1 METARLGKTQTG
13 LFLVLQLSSFS
24 PVAAS
29 EKTRFHPIEAH
40 KREDAVSC
48 TRAILGGWLKTSR
61 KLFRLGGFDV
71 GHLHI
76 EVEGL
81 SRQRV
86 VEVDHDSLLFD
97 FMDAHG
103 DGLSLR
109 AFRHE
114 HGADLLSVLRNLV
127 FRNLLKGPCRT
138 TFGALQRTGYCWVL
152 MLSAGAL
159 ELLLGIRPFIE

>member
-1 METARLGKTQTG
+1 MGKSGLKRDPQSEVSSLKWPGWDFPDRAFLFSTETTRRSYLVSADLMSVTFTSKLRVFPASG
-13 LFLVLQLSSFS
+13 L
-24 PVAAS
+24 
-29 EKTRFHPIEAH
+29 I
-40 KREDAVSC
+40 
-48 TRAILGGWLKTSR
+48 
-61 KLFRLGGFDV
+61 
-71 GHLHI
+71 
-76 EVEGL
+76 
-81 SRQRV
+81 
-86 VEVDHDSLLFD
+86 EVDHHSLIFD
-97 FMDAHG
+97 FVDAHG

>member
-1 METARLGKTQTG
+1 
-13 LFLVLQLSSFS
+13 
-24 PVAAS
+24 
-29 EKTRFHPIEAH
+29 
-40 KREDAVSC
+40 
-48 TRAILGGWLKTSR
+48 
-61 KLFRLGGFDV
+61 
-71 GHLHI
+71 
-76 EVEGL
+76 
-81 SRQRV
+81 
-86 VEVDHDSLLFD
+86 
-97 FMDAHG
+97 MDAHG

-159 ELLLGIRPFIE
+159 ELLLGIRPFIEQETSGGLCRRLTNVSSLQVVDFLITVLPVWIILFGGDVPQFVTAFPGEMT

>member
-1 METARLGKTQTG
+1 MTLEAFRLFHRTTATQVLVCTEKARLGFPRPGFFIFDT
-13 LFLVLQLSSFS
+13 
-24 PVAAS
+24 
-29 EKTRFHPIEAH
+29 
-40 KREDAVSC
+40 
-48 TRAILGGWLKTSR
+48 TSR
-61 KLFRLGGFDV
+61 KLFRLGCVDIGDFY
-71 GHLHI
+71 I
-76 EVEGL
+76 EVKGF
-81 SRQRV
+81 SRQRI

-127 FRNLLKGPCRT
+127 FRNLLKDPCRT
-138 TFGALQRTGYCWVL
+138 TFGALQCTGYCWVL

>member
-1 METARLGKTQTG
+1 MLAKSCSTKKIFSLCGPAGISQTG
-13 LFLVLQLSSFS
+13 LFLFS
-24 PVAAS
+24 TETTRRSYLVSADLMSVTFTSKLRVFPAS
-29 EKTRFHPIEAH
+29 
-40 KREDAVSC
+40 
-48 TRAILGGWLKTSR
+48 
-61 KLFRLGGFDV
+61 
-71 GHLHI
+71 
-76 EVEGL
+76 GL
-81 SRQRV
+81 IY
-86 VEVDHDSLLFD
+86 HHSLVFD
-97 FMDAHG
+97 FVDAHG

-109 AFRHE
+109 SFRHE